1 MKVFFDCEF
10 NGLVQDTQ
18 LISIGFVADD
28 GRTFYAEIIPDKPF
42 VYDEWVL
49 RTVVPNLR
57 FNTKPVYTHILSKDG
72 NVEMLGT
79 QTVVKQEL
87 INWLSKYKLVEIW
100 SDCLA
105 YDWVLF
111 CELFG
116 GAMNIP
122 ENIYYIPFDI
132 CTVFKL
138 KGVDPDV
145 SREQFARVSG
155 GEKHNALWD
164 AKVIKHCYYTL
175 MDMA

>member
-28 GRTFYAEIIPDKPF
+28 GKTFYAEIIPDKPF
-42 VYDEWVL
+42 IYDEWVALVVVPELKYNSKPL
-49 RTVVPNLR
+49 RT
-57 FNTKPVYTHILSKDG
+57 HIFRKNN
-72 NVEMLGT
+72 NVEMLGST
-79 QTVVKQEL
+79 IEVRDVLIDWLKQ
-87 INWLSKYKLVEIW
+87 YKLVEIW

-111 CELFG
+111 CQLFG

-122 ENIYYIPFDI
+122 ENVYYIPFDI
-132 CTVFKL
+132 CTVFKM

-145 SREQFARVSG
+145 NREQFAKVG
-155 GEKHNALWD
+155 DGEKHNALWD
-164 AKVIKHCYYTL
+164 AEVIKSCYYQL
-175 MDMA
+175 LEMD